1 MSTGESN
8 GTGAQPGAPDFV
20 VAPRKR
26 ASSLAPEPAVVPP
39 REPPAAK
46 PAQKCQLEGWSD
58 GVGLRMK
65 GAEGAEGADADK
77 GARDEGRPQAPTP
90 RHAQS
95 EPQTPRP
102 PKQGKQQGQ
111 QGKQQGQQGKQQ
123 QQQGKQQGQQGK
135 QQQGKQQGQQQQQQ
149 QGQGQQQGK
158 QGTKEKASPVV
169 YGTLHSVFTH
179 LPQYS
184 RVRGDLGSVPATIAR
199 IGTQMAELALVG
211 SNARC
216 VAMLR
221 GFTEVFEMLTV
232 APEANNTQMQQL
244 LLQTVNKMV
253 SFLVA
258 SRPLA
263 VSMGCAI
270 NYVKNRIR
278 FLTSPERTVGSFEE
292 LCRTLCQDIHSFI
305 EQRVQVPARLIVRN
319 GAENITAG
327 DTVVTF
333 GLSSVVSNTLLEA
346 HMRGKRFHTVVVD
359 SAPAYEGREL
369 LQRLTDAGMECS
381 YTLLSGTS
389 YALRKATKVIL
400 GAHAMLCNG
409 VMMGRSGTALVA
421 TAAHAA
427 RVPVIACCE
436 SYKFLDRAQL
446 DSIELNQLGNPEPV
460 LSHSAAADFY
470 LKPAAHRPD
479 SQMTVLNPLYDMTP
493 IDYITAV
500 RCEFGI
506 IPATSVPVIVREFRQ
521 DQIEQ
526 ISFEDE
532 STA

>member
-1 MSTGESN
+1 MSTGESKS
-8 GTGAQPGAPDFV
+8 TVVPPAAPDFV

-26 ASSLAPEPAVVPP
+26 ASSLAPEPAVVVPS
-39 REPPAAK
+39 REASTAK
-46 PAQKCQLEGWSD
+46 PGQKSQLEGWSD
-58 GVGLRMK
+58 GVGLRPK
-65 GAEGAEGADADK
+65 GEGAEGA
-77 GARDEGRPQAPTP
+77 RDESRSQASTP

-102 PKQGKQQGQ
+102 PKQ
-111 QGKQQGQQGKQQ
+111 KQQ
-123 QQQGKQQGQQGK
+123 QQQGQKQQ
-135 QQQGKQQGQQQQQQ
+135 
-149 QGQGQQQGK
+149 QGQQQGK
-158 QGTKEKASPVV
+158 QGKQQQQGQQQQQGKQGQQQGKQQQGQKEGQQQGQGKQQQGGQREKAAPVV

-184 RVRGDLGSVPATIAR
+184 RVKGDLATVPATIAR
-199 IGTQMAELALVG
+199 IGTQMAEMALVG

-216 VAMLR
+216 VAMLK
-221 GFTEVFEMLTV
+221 GFTEVFEMLAV

-244 LLQTVNKMV
+244 LLQTVSKMV

-278 FLTSPERTVGSFEE
+278 FLTSPERTVASFEE
-292 LCRTLCQDIHSFI
+292 LCRTVCQDIHSFI

-319 GAENITAG
+319 GSENIAAG

-346 HMRGKRFHTVVVD
+346 HTRGTRFHTVVVD
-359 SAPAYEGREL
+359 SAPMFEGREL

-389 YALRKATKVIL
+389 YAMRRATKVVL

-409 VMMGRSGTALVA
+409 VMMGRAGTALVA

-446 DSIELNQLGNPEPV
+446 DSIELNQLGNPDAV
-460 LSHSAAADFY
+460 LTHSAAADFF

-493 IDYITAV
+493 IEYITAV

-526 ISFEDE
+526 ISFEE
-532 STA
+532 ENTA

>member
-1 MSTGESN
+1 MSTGESSS
-8 GTGAQPGAPDFV
+8 TGAQAAAPDFV

-39 REPPAAK
+39 REAPAAK

-58 GVGLRMK
+58 GVGLRPR
-65 GAEGAEGADADK
+65 GEGAEGADTDK
-77 GARDEGRPQAPTP
+77 GVREESRSQASTP

-102 PKQGKQQGQ
+102 PKQKQQGQKQQQQGQKQQQQQSQKQQGQKQQQQGQKQQQGQ
-111 QGKQQGQQGKQQ
+111 QGQG
-123 QQQGKQQGQQGK
+123 
-135 QQQGKQQGQQQQQQ
+135 QQQQ
-149 QGQGQQQGK
+149 QGQGK
-158 QGTKEKASPVV
+158 QGQKEKATPVV

-184 RVRGDLGSVPATIAR
+184 RLRGDLATVPATIAR
-199 IGTQMAELALVG
+199 IGTQMAEMELVG

-216 VAMLR
+216 VAMLK
-221 GFTEVFEMLTV
+221 GFVEVFEMLTV
-232 APEANNTQMQQL
+232 TPEANNTQMQQL

-253 SFLVA
+253 AFLVA

-270 NYVKNRIR
+270 NYVKNRVR
-278 FLTSPERTVGSFEE
+278 YLTSPERAVGSFEE
-292 LCRTLCQDIHSFI
+292 LCRTVCQDIHSFI

-319 GAENITAG
+319 GAENISAG

-389 YALRKATKVIL
+389 YAMRKATKVIL

-446 DSIELNQLGNPEPV
+446 DSIELNQLGNPDPV
-460 LSHSAAADFY
+460 LTHSAAADFY

-493 IDYITAV
+493 IEYITAV

-526 ISFEDE
+526 ISFEEE